1 MVQMTGEKPQ
11 EPERSKTPPSRS
23 AAAPEIPPTN
33 DALLAECEVWT
44 FRATGPGG
52 QGVNTTDSAVRL
64 RHRPT
69 GITVVCRRE
78 RSQLLNKR
86 ECVERLRKHLEA
98 LKAEAEAPQRVATRK
113 SRAVRNRELAAKH
126 VRARRKTLRR
136 RVDAGEE

>member
-1 MVQMTGEKPQ
+1 MTVPAELPDV
-11 EPERSKTPPSRS
+11 PD
-23 AAAPEIPPTN
+23 IPPTN
-33 DALLAECEVWT
+33 DALLSECDVWT

-86 ECVERLRKHLEA
+86 ACLERLRKRLEA
-98 LKAEAEAPQRVATRK
+98 LKAEAEAPERVPTRK
-113 SRAVRNRELAAKH
+113 SRRVRNAELAAKR
-126 VRARRKTLRR
+126 VQARRKALRR
-136 RVDAGEE
+136 RVDAGDE